1 MKRDLPQ
8 MAQETFDLVIIGGGI
23 SGASIAWDATLRG
36 LKVALLEKD
45 DFAHATTAGSSKLIH
60 GGLRYLVNGE
70 LGLVR
75 ESLRERRIWETIA
88 PHMVDPLPFLIPTY
102 GRGMQSGFVLSVG
115 LTFYDLLSFDRNWL
129 NDEDKK
135 LPGYKSLSKEEALA
149 IMPSLKKEGLTGA
162 KIYYDCQ
169 MFAPER
175 LCLEFILGATDKGA
189 RAANYAKVT
198 DFIRHDDIVEGVVV
212 EDRLTGETHNIRA
225 NLVINASGPWAD
237 KVMGL
242 ADETPSRG
250 LIRSKGI
257 HIITR
262 ELSGK
267 TALAVQ
273 SAIGGHF
280 FVIPWRGHTIFG
292 TTDTI
297 FKGNP
302 DALGV
307 SEEDI
312 ASFLTVVN
320 DGLPGLN
327 LTREDVVHHYAGLRP
342 LVDTNPNDGEETE
355 SYNVSRAAEVADHAK
370 LDGIEGFI
378 SALGGKWTT
387 SRHLAEQVV
396 TMAFKKLGRDAP
408 KSPTA
413 TTPLY
418 GGDIKIFRKFL
429 EQAQKNHPDIDPAII
444 ENLARFHGS
453 RLEDILTSDNA
464 NKHNAAALLEPL
476 SDTRKDIG
484 AQIIHSVRNEMAIT
498 LSDMLFRRSGIA
510 TLGHPGTE
518 LLGKAADLMAEELDW
533 DISERAIQ
541 IEAVKRRLE
550 TVPDEL

>member
-1 MKRDLPQ
+1 MKRDLPH

-75 ESLRERRIWETIA
+75 ESLKERRIWETIA

-102 GRGMQSGFVLSVG
+102 GKGMQSGLVLSVG

-129 NDEDKK
+129 NDDDKK
-135 LPGYKSLSKEEALA
+135 LPGYKSLSRQEALD

-189 RAANYAKVT
+189 QAANYAKVT

-212 EDRLTGETHNIRA
+212 EDRLTGKSHNIRA
-225 NLVINASGPWAD
+225 RLVINASGPWAD

-242 ADETPSRG
+242 ADDTPSRG

-267 TALAVQ
+267 TALAIQ

-292 TTDTI
+292 TTDSV

-307 SEEDI
+307 SETDI
-312 ASFLTVVN
+312 TSFLEVVN

-327 LTREDVVHHYAGLRP
+327 LTREDVVHQYAGLRP

-396 TMAFKKLGRDAP
+396 AMAFEKLGRDAP
-408 KSPTA
+408 ASTTA

-418 GGDIKIFRKFL
+418 GGGVEIFREFL
-429 EQAQKNHPDIDPAII
+429 QNAQQRHPEMEPAII
-444 ENLARFHGS
+444 ENLARFHGA
-453 RLEDILTSDNA
+453 RLEDVLAQGDGAPSS
-464 NKHNAAALLEPL
+464 LLEPL
-476 SDTRKDIG
+476 SETRKDIG
-484 AQIIHSVRNEMAIT
+484 AQVLHCVRNEMAIT

-518 LLGKAADLMAEELDW
+518 LLQKAADLMAEELDW
-533 DISERAIQ
+533 DNAERAIQ
-541 IEAVKRRLE
+541 IEAVERRLE
-550 TVPDEL
+550 TIAD